1 MTTRQTGPD
10 ASTRPPTV
18 RVRSAADRLRAFVRS
33 RVVVDARSLAL
44 FRMLAGVLIV
54 ADVLARSRNLT
65 FFYTDDGVVPHDLAV
80 AAEPMAAYSVYALAS
95 TPAATAVLFALT
107 GLVGVALAAGYYTR
121 IATVLAF
128 VLVVSLDLRNPF
140 VTSFADTLFMTLLFL
155 AIFLPLGERWS
166 VDAVAGGRQR
176 RDAVASVGTALVLA
190 QMVTMYAV
198 NGYHKTASEL
208 WWSGEAAALIL
219 GIDEMTFL
227 FGDAL
232 RISPTLLQLGGL
244 TWFGMLLGS
253 WLLLALRD
261 RPRHLLVTAFV
272 IAHLSMALTV
282 RIGAFSYVCL
292 AGLLLFYQPSAW
304 RDAAALRQR
313 IAARS
318 TAAATVGRRFIGLRD
333 HAARV
338 AQRVPRPVLSPV
350 RRLPRLQ
357 RRVSGVTRREAGT
370 AVAAAAV
377 IALAA
382 TASLSAVGVVADDT
396 PESELSDGATALV
409 EFQTDWSIF
418 APNPRTSDRYYV
430 FPARTTDGEVI
441 DVRNDREL
449 TYDRP
454 YDELQR
460 QHGTYRERFYMGSLR
475 SVDGAVADRL
485 ADHLC
490 ATYESGSGAS
500 ITHLNMYAVDEEI
513 TWETIDDHEHRD
525 RDVHLLS
532 RHGCD
537 GENPTM
543 IEPPTD

>member
-1 MTTRQTGPD
+1 MTNQPAGPD
-10 ASTRPPTV
+10 SSHHSSTA
-18 RVRSAADRLRAFVRS
+18 RVRAATERLRALVRS
-33 RVVVDARSLAL
+33 RVVIDSRSLAL

-65 FFYTDDGVVPHDLAV
+65 FFYTDEGVVPHELAV
-80 AAEPMAAYSVYALAS
+80 AAEPMAAYSVYALAPS
-95 TPAATAVLFALT
+95 PEAAALLFALT

-121 IATVLAF
+121 LVTVLAF

-140 VTSFADTLFMTLLFL
+140 VTSFADTLFMTLLFF
-155 AIFLPLGERWS
+155 AMFLPLGERWS
-166 VDAVAGGRQR
+166 VDAVAADRPR
-176 RDAVASVGTALVLA
+176 RDAVAGVGTALVLA
-190 QMVTMYAV
+190 QMVTVYAV

-208 WWSGEAAALIL
+208 WWSGEAAALVL

-232 RISPTLLQLGGL
+232 RVSPTLLQLGGL

-261 RPRHLLVTAFV
+261 RPRHLLVAAFM

-304 RDAAALRQR
+304 RDARTLRRRVASRSATATALGRR
-313 IAARS
+313 AARLRNRS
-318 TAAATVGRRFIGLRD
+318 T
-333 HAARV
+333 RV
-338 AQRVPRPVLSPV
+338 AERLPRPILSPV
-350 RRLPRLQ
+350 RRLPAVTRH
-357 RRVSGVTRREAGT
+357 STDVTRRE
-370 AVAAAAV
+370 VAAAVVAV
-377 IALAA
+377 AVVALAA

-396 PESELSDGATALV
+396 PESELSAGATVLV

-430 FPARTTDGEVI
+430 FPARTTDGKVV

-475 SVDGAVADRL
+475 SVDGGVADHL

-490 ATYESGSGAS
+490 ATYETDSGAS
-500 ITHLNMYAVDEEI
+500 ITHVNMYAVDEDI
-513 TWETIDDHEHRD
+513 TWETIVDHESRD
-525 RDVHLLS
+525 RDVSLLS

-537 GENPTM
+537 GESPTI
-543 IEPPTD
+543 IESPN